1 MFQPLKKIISQ
12 RVNQYVF
19 KKEIAAFNLIS
30 EWQSF
35 VCQEFGPEI
44 SEKTQATSFRDGV
57 LKVNVSHSAL
67 LQELRLREQ
76 KFITKINKVLKNPPK
91 LERIIYKIS
100 RF

>member
-1 MFQPLKKIISQ
+1 MFQPLRKILSQ
-12 RVNQYVF
+12 RVDQYIF
-19 KKEIAAFNLIS
+19 KKEIAALNLIS

-35 VCQEFGPEI
+35 VYQEFGPEI
-44 SEKTQATSFRDGV
+44 SEKAKATSFKDGV

-76 KFITKINKVLKNPPK
+76 KFIAKTNKLLKNPPK
-91 LERIIYKIS
+91 LKRIIYKIS